1 MQSVSLA
8 DAAASGQNE
17 ARRPQQEGDP
27 MKQLTPLAL
36 SAALLLAASAGG
48 RAEDKEGK
56 PEVGKPAPEID
67 LPATSIDKA
76 LPKAKDKKRLSLKD
90 LRGKNVVLFFYPKA
104 MTGG

>member
-1 MQSVSLA
+1 MT
-8 DAAASGQNE
+8 
-17 ARRPQQEGDP
+17 
-27 MKQLTPLAL
+27 KLTPLAL
-36 SAALLLAASAGG
+36 VTALLLAVAAA
-48 RAEDKEGK
+48 RAEDKESK

-76 LPKAKDKKRLSLKD
+76 LPKSKDKKTLSLKD